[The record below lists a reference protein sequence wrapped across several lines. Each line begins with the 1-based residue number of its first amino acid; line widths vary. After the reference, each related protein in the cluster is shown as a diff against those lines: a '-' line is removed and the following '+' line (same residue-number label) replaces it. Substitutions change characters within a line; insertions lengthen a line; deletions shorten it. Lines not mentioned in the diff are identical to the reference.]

1 MELKIPKELEG
12 TEEVL
17 KQMFGAV
24 MAVMAFGARKHGTNN
39 WLTDAGTKS
48 SFKEMHHSIWHHV
61 AESFVDG
68 IRYDEGHNFSLR
80 GDYESGIDP
89 LAHAAT
95 RCLMQY
101 VRIERRILHPEDR

>member
-1 MELKIPKELEG
+1 MEINIPLELEG

-17 KQMFGAV
+17 KQMFEAV
-24 MAVMAFGARKHGTNN
+24 LGVMAFGARKHGTNN
-39 WLTDAGTKS
+39 WLNDSGAKS

-68 IRYDEGHNFSLR
+68 IRYDEGGLSCR
-80 GDYESGIDP
+80 GDWESSWDP

-101 VRIERRILHPEDR
+101 IRIERRILHPEDR